1 MTGRSRISL
10 AASAL
15 GWTMLAA
22 GIGWAGWMMVRPVPS
37 LDEAA
42 ALATAGDYDAA
53 EARVEV
59 LLKARP
65 ASSPGHLLAAQV
77 LLDRPPPEGDDA
89 DRLLLDRADRAAG
102 HLDRVR
108 PEGGATAAI
117 VALYRGKA
125 DYYRKRMA
133 QAEAHWLEALR
144 LDPQV
149 PEAGWSLLDL
159 YYLQGRDGEGRDLAL
174 RLHGVEPDRH
184 DRVQLLL
191 ELVRQDAM
199 PLAPGA
205 VVERFRPVV
214 ERHPDDLHSAIAL
227 GLGLVR
233 DSKAPEGLELLR
245 REVERRP
252 ENPDA
257 WDALLTGL
265 DDAGEVALMARTI
278 EQLPPGL
285 ADSPG
290 FARHFGRIAQERGD
304 WAASAEAYRR
314 AVADDPEDTRLRYR
328 LGRALRNAGDVEGA
342 DRLDARLAR
351 SEAASKEVRDLYDR
365 ANAEENLGDPAL
377 VPLYRTIADQRERLG
392 RPREALAWHR
402 LVLEARPDDPEGLAA
417 VARLRGQVDG
427 AETIDETIQDE
438 PPSS

>member
-37 LDEAA
+37 LEEAA
-42 ALATAGDYDAA
+42 ALAMSGDYDAA
-53 EARVEV
+53 DARIERH
-59 LLKARP
+59 LKARP
-65 ASSPGHLLAAQV
+65 ASAPGNLLAAQV
-77 LLDRPPPEGDDA
+77 LLDRPLPEGDDA
-89 DRLLLDRADRAAG
+89 DRQLVDRADRAAE

-108 PEGGATAAI
+108 PEGDAMAAL
-117 VALYRGKA
+117 VALYQGKA

-133 QAEAHWLEALR
+133 EAEAHWLEALR
-144 LDPQV
+144 LDPEV

-159 YYLQGRDGEGRDLAL
+159 YYLQGRDEEGRDLAL
-174 RLHGVEPDRH
+174 RLHEVEPDPH

-214 ERHPDDLHSAIAL
+214 ERHPDDLHSVLAL

-245 REVERRP
+245 EEVERRP
-252 ENPDA
+252 EDPDA

-265 DDAGEVALMARTI
+265 DDAGEIDLMARTI
-278 EQLPPGL
+278 EQLPSEL
-285 ADSPG
+285 AEEPR
-290 FARHFGRIAQERGD
+290 FARHFGRVAQERGD
-304 WAASAEAYRR
+304 WEASVEAYRK
-314 AVADDPEDTRLRYR
+314 AVTNEPEDARLLYR
-328 LGRALRNAGDVEGA
+328 LSRSLRNAGAIEEA
-342 DRLDARLAR
+342 DRLAALLER

-365 ANAEENLGDPAL
+365 ADAVENLGDRSLA
-377 VPLYRTIADQRERLG
+377 PLYRRIADQRERLG

-402 LVLEARPDDPEGLAA
+402 LVLEARPDDPESLAA
-417 VARLRGQVDG
+417 VARLRAQVDG
-427 AETIDETIQDE
+427 AGTIDGSTRADP
-438 PPSS
+438 PPS